1 MVKRRVPPPYFVNH
15 VPSVTTIRCFSD
27 DADKKDSN
35 ENPGVVKK
43 FKQMFKDYWYVLIPV
58 HVATSVVW

>member
-15 VPSVTTIRCFSD
+15 VPSVATIRCFSD
-27 DADKKDSN
+27 DADKKASN